1 MDGVGSRDPCLLHS
15 GLGSSLYPRGAEGRL
30 EQCIFLR
37 ATKNCRIVQHTTC
50 VLLKMV
56 TAWIA
61 QMPRS
66 NIFDIE
72 SRARPD

>member
-37 ATKNCRIVQHTTC
+37 ATKKLSHRPAHNLRIVKDGDC
-50 VLLKMV
+50 MD
-56 TAWIA
+56 
-61 QMPRS
+61 RS
-66 NIFDIE
+66 NAKVE
-72 SRARPD
+72 HL